1 MKKCFELDLESNN
14 SCRYCSLFVGGEI
27 YFVTCKSFNIREQN
41 GHILVSVDVDL
52 PELARHELALRSL
65 LLEGDVFDQLLGHK
79 RGQN

>member
-1 MKKCFELDLESNN
+1 MNLILKVITAADIAVYLLA
-14 SCRYCSLFVGGEI
+14 GEI

-41 GHILVSVDVDL
+41 GHILVPVDVDL